1 LEGARVS
8 LVDSIH
14 WAPLGVELTMPL
26 AATDD
31 RVHRLTRPDDP
42 INPGDG
48 STVLRRVS
56 GPVADELYF
65 LCRPACGTADVAE
78 QAEAV
83 YRAMLAVLASEG
95 ASLATVA
102 SETLYVGD
110 ARRDLEIILDTRRH
124 VLEEAEPGPCRPP
137 TAVVGQPPLG
147 HGAGLELSALAVI
160 PHRRQSRPATQVW
173 SSPTCGCEACARVPA
188 RLVRV
193 GEQTH
198 AHAGNLY
205 GAGEDA
211 FEQTYAMF
219 CAGEELLREAGMRF
233 HQVVR
238 TWIYLRD
245 MDRDYADFNRA
256 RREFFRSRGI
266 ALLPASTAVGGE
278 PAADAH
284 DVCMRLHAVKS
295 PEPLDVEVMSTPT
308 LNEAWMYGSDFSRG
322 LKTQDAN
329 KITLH
334 VSGTASIDEA
344 GRTVHAGDL
353 AAQAERMLVNISSL
367 LEAHGASFRDLVS
380 AVAYL
385 KNAGDAP
392 LLRAIFHEHG
402 FEGFPCTLVEAPICR
417 PDLLCETEA
426 LAVLPLPGRARPW

>member
-1 LEGARVS
+1 
-8 LVDSIH
+8 
-14 WAPLGVELTMPL
+14 MPL

-31 RVHRLTRPDDP
+31 RVHRLSRPDDQ
-42 INPGDG
+42 INPDDG

-56 GPVADELYF
+56 GPEADELYF
-65 LCRPACGTADVAE
+65 LCRPQRGTTAVAA
-78 QAEAV
+78 QAESV
-83 YRAMLAVLASEG
+83 YRAMLELLASEG

-102 SETLYVGD
+102 SETLFVGDIRGDLGVILD
-110 ARRDLEIILDTRRH
+110 ARRQ
-124 VLEEAEPGPCRPP
+124 VLEEAEPGPCRPA
-137 TAVVGQPPLG
+137 TAVIGQPLLSSE
-147 HGAGLELSALAVI
+147 ASFELLALAVI
-160 PHRRQSRPATQVW
+160 PRRPQSQPATEVW
-173 SSPTCGCEACARVPA
+173 STPACGCEACSRLPA

-193 GEQTH
+193 GDQTH
-198 AHAGNLY
+198 AHAGNIY
-205 GAGEDA
+205 GAGENA

-219 CAGEELLREAGMRF
+219 CSGEELLREAGMSF
-233 HQVVR
+233 HEVVR

-245 MDRDYADFNRA
+245 MDRDYAEFNRA

-266 ALLPASTAVGGE
+266 ELMPASTAVGGE

-284 DVCMRLHAVKS
+284 DVSMRLYAVKS
-295 PEPLDVEVMSTPT
+295 PEPLNVEVMSTPT

-322 LKTQDAN
+322 LKAEDAN

-344 GRTVHAGDL
+344 GRTVHVGDFE
-353 AAQAERMLVNISSL
+353 AQAERMLVNISSL
-367 LEAHGASFRDLVS
+367 LEAHGASFQNLVS

-385 KNAGDAP
+385 KNAGNAP

-402 FEGFPCTLVEAPICR
+402 FEGFPCTLVEASICR

-426 LAVLPLPGRARPW
+426 VAALPLPGLASQQ

>member
-1 LEGARVS
+1 VGSGFSRRFA
-8 LVDSIH
+8 IH

-31 RVHRLTRPDDP
+31 RVRRLSRPDDQIDP
-42 INPGDG
+42 DDG

-56 GPVADELYF
+56 GPEADELYF
-65 LCRPACGTADVAE
+65 LCRPECGTTDVAT
-78 QAEAV
+78 QAESV
-83 YRAMLAVLASEG
+83 YRAMLEVLASEG

-102 SETLYVGD
+102 SETLFVSD
-110 ARRDLEIILDTRRH
+110 NRRDLEVILDTRRK
-124 VLEEAEPGPCRPP
+124 VLEEAESGPCRPV
-137 TAVVGQPPLG
+137 TAVIGQPPLRN
-147 HGAGLELSALAVI
+147 GARFELSALAVI
-160 PHRRQSRPATQVW
+160 PHHQQSPSLTDVW
-173 SSPTCGCEACARVPA
+173 STPACDCEACTRVPA
-188 RLVRV
+188 KLVRV

-198 AHAGNLY
+198 AYAGNIY

-219 CAGEELLREAGMRF
+219 CSGEELLREAGMSF
-233 HQVVR
+233 HEVHR

-266 ALLPASTAVGGE
+266 ELMPASTAVGGE
-278 PAADAH
+278 PSADAH
-284 DVCMRLHAVKS
+284 DLSMRLYAVKS
-295 PEPLDVEVMSTPT
+295 PEPLNVEPMSAPT

-322 LKTQDAN
+322 LKTEDAN

-344 GRTVHAGDL
+344 GRTVHVGDFE
-353 AAQAERMLVNISSL
+353 AQAERMLVNISSL
-367 LEAHGASFRDLVS
+367 LEAQGASFQDLVS

-385 KNAGDAP
+385 KNAEDAP
-392 LLRAIFHEHG
+392 LLRAILHEHG

-417 PDLLCETEA
+417 PELLCEIEA
-426 LAVLPLPGRARPW
+426 VAVLPLPGLARP